1 MLQNMVY
8 CYRFLGIIIKSKTF
22 VQIPGYYYKFRVI
35 VINYDILLQIPE
47 YYYKFLCIISKS
59 KTLLQNPGVLQI
71 PGYCYKIRYIIK
83 NPKILFKTLWY
94 YYKSRPAILLQILK
108 HRYKF
113 PGIISNS
120 GTLPQTARPFPPEVL
135 YIYHASYQTFSLK

>member
-1 MLQNMVY
+1 M
-8 CYRFLGIIIKSKTF
+8 
-22 VQIPGYYYKFRVI
+22 
-35 VINYDILLQIPE
+35 LLQIPE

-59 KTLLQNPGVLQI
+59 KTLLQNPGVLQT

-94 YYKSRPAILLQILK
+94 YYKSHPVILLQILK
-108 HRYKF
+108 RYKF

-120 GTLPQTARPFPPEVL
+120 GTLPQTARPFPLEVL
-135 YIYHASYQTFSLK
+135 TSYQTFS